1 MGDIYTNPPQSRNEA
16 ILRATI
22 DGTEYTAPPQSRI
35 EDLLLELKEAIEQ
48 GGGSVESYEQLTNK
62 PQINGTTLSGDKST
76 EDLIP
81 IDNGLEFD
89 SDGKLAVSLGNGLAF
104 NSDGEIDNLTEANPS
119 DSATGELSKLKVG
132 SDIYSVVTKAV
143 NDLTNYYKKSEVYTK
158 AEVNNIAQARFAVV
172 AQLPTEDIQTNVIYL
187 VPKSTAQTNNDYDE
201 YIYAL
206 KSTNPDTYGWEKIG
220 DTEIDLSDYVTTQ
233 ALNTALADYTT
244 TTDLTTLL
252 AGKEPT
258 ISVTANRA
266 LVSDA
271 NGKVSASSVTDT
283 EVGYLSGVTG
293 AIQTQ
298 LDGKQNTLTFDATPI
313 AQSTNPVTSG
323 GIKTYVD
330 TQIENAH
337 IYGVEWDGSSTSKW
351 TRTDASRYFAEPQPA
366 INNGNGY
373 SPFDN
378 VFPWAGMVVIDDPM
392 AGSLVSIPK
401 FWYKWTRNGSA
412 MKLQIADAPVDGF
425 HVSPAHADRGDGAG
439 ERDVVYIGR
448 YHCADDYTSKT
459 GVIPLSNKTRAEFRT
474 GIHTLGSNIWQNDFA
489 MFWTIRMLYL
499 VEFADWNSQVKFGL
513 GCGNNNAKGNM
524 GYTDAMTFHTGTSKT
539 NRTAFGLGT
548 QYRHI
553 EGLYDNVLDFIDGI
567 YFDGIDIYG
576 IKKPSDF
583 SDSTGGT
590 NIGTRLESLNPNVV
604 TKTWTNPTVNGFEY
618 ALFPESVITSSN
630 FNYYSCDQYAYASDA
645 AVLCCGGAFYHGNV
659 FGLFAI
665 LEEIK
670 VQDSGAAV
678 GSRLMVLP

>member
-35 EDLLLELKEAIEQ
+35 EDLLLELKEAIEE

-81 IDNGLEFD
+81 IDKGLEFD
-89 SDGKLAVSLGNGLAF
+89 SDGKIAVSLGGGLAF

-143 NDLTNYYKKSEVYTK
+143 NDLTNYYTKSEVYTK

-206 KSTNPDTYGWEKIG
+206 KITNPETYGWEKIG

-271 NGKVSASSVTDT
+271 NGKVSASSATSE

-298 LDGKQNTLTFDATPI
+298 IDGKAS
-313 AQSTNPVTSG
+313 QSDMTSVQSK
-323 GIKTYVD
+323 IVK
-330 TQIENAH
+330 IEDSIHPH
-337 IYGVEWDGSSTSKW
+337 IYGVKWDWANSSSSAL
-351 TRTDASRYFAEPQPA
+351 TRTDLSRYFANPSPA
-366 INNGNGY
+366 VNNGTGS
-373 SPFDN
+373 SPFDLIY
-378 VFPWAGMVVIDDPM
+378 PWCDMQEIEDAEAGTLI
-392 AGSLVSIPK
+392 SIPK
-401 FWYKWTRNGSA
+401 FWYKMTNTDYA
-412 MKLQIADAPVDGF
+412 YTLQIADAPADGF
-425 HVSPAHADRGDGAG
+425 HVSPAHIDRGDGKG
-439 ERDVVYIGR
+439 ERDVVFVGR
-448 YHCADDYTSKT
+448 YHCDSNYQSKS
-459 GVIPLSNKTRAEFRT
+459 GSQPIGGITRATART
-474 GIHTLGSNIWQNDFA
+474 NIHALGNTIYQFDYLT
-489 MFWTIRMLYL
+489 MWTIRLLYL
-499 VEFADWNSQVKFGL
+499 VEFANFDSQTQIGYGCSPNGEKF
-513 GCGNNNAKGNM
+513 NM
-524 GYTDAMTFHTGTSKT
+524 GYTDSMQYHTGTTQST
-539 NRTAFGLGT
+539 RSTYGGT

-553 EGLYDNVLDFIDGI
+553 EGLWDNVVDFVDGMYYTTDSTYIIKNPSLFGESGGVSIGSKVGAGSELSGNNSVINYAISQDGI
-567 YFDGIDIYG
+567 PCPIGAEVNDTNFTKYTCD
-576 IKKPSDF
+576 KV
-583 SDSTGGT
+583 TG
-590 NIGTRLESLNPNVV
+590 RS
-604 TKTWTNPTVNGFEY
+604 NG
-618 ALFPESVITSSN
+618 VI
-630 FNYYSCDQYAYASDA
+630 
-645 AVLCCGGAFYHGNV
+645 LLCGGAYGQNRT
-659 FGLFAI
+659 FGLFNDDSWQEAS
-665 LEEIK
+665 LTGASVGCRLIK
-670 VQDSGAAV
+670 
-678 GSRLMVLP
+678 LP